1 MAKPFDSNVVAAAFD
16 QVYQFNDM
24 AGQFDTNPIDG
35 VNLQLDLIFEEFCD
49 ETIKAFERGCNAIA
63 YYKDKQEA
71 SKQAVN
77 LLDGACDT
85 FVVVAGLMQKLQ
97 NAGFDVEQ
105 ALLRVTDNN
114 LSKFT
119 TKADYNWAS
128 QQGYEVNYDE
138 TYHRFSYRDSNGKL
152 RKSFDY
158 KSVDIS
164 DLSNPD
170 FFNEVKQ

>member
-77 LLDGACDT
+77 LLDGVCDT

-97 NAGFDVEQ
+97 NAGFDVEK

-170 FFNEVKQ
+170 FFNEAK

>member
-77 LLDGACDT
+77 LLDGVCDT

-119 TKADYNWAS
+119 TKVDYNWAS
-128 QQGYEVNYDE
+128 QQGYEVTYNE

-158 KSVDIS
+158 KSVDIG

-170 FFNEVKQ
+170 FFNEAK

>member
-24 AGQFDTNPIDG
+24 AGQFDTDPIDG

-63 YYKDKQEA
+63 CYKDKQEA

-77 LLDGACDT
+77 LLDGVCDT

-138 TYHRFSYRDSNGKL
+138 TYYRFSYRNASGKL
-152 RKSFDY
+152 VKPFDY
-158 KSVDIS
+158 KSVYLE

-170 FFNEVKQ
+170 FFNEAK

>member
-63 YYKDKQEA
+63 CYKDKQEA

-77 LLDGACDT
+77 LLDGVCDT

-114 LSKFT
+114 LSKFS

-128 QQGYEVNYDE
+128 QQGYEVTYNE

-158 KSVDIS
+158 KSVDIG
-164 DLSNPD
+164 DLANKD
-170 FFNEVKQ
+170 FFNGAV

>member
-77 LLDGACDT
+77 LLDGVCDT

-152 RKSFDY
+152 RKPFDY
-158 KSVDIS
+158 KSVDIC

-170 FFNEVKQ
+170 FFNEVK

>member
-77 LLDGACDT
+77 LLDGVCDT

-158 KSVDIS
+158 KSVDIG

-170 FFNEVKQ
+170 FFNEAK

>member
-49 ETIKAFERGCNAIA
+49 ETIKAFERGCNAIT

-77 LLDGACDT
+77 LLDGVCDT

-119 TKADYNWAS
+119 TKVDYNWAS
-128 QQGYEVNYDE
+128 QQGYEVTYNE
-138 TYHRFSYRDSNGKL
+138 TYHRFSYRNASGKL
-152 RKSFDY
+152 VKSFDY
-158 KSVDIS
+158 KSVDIG

>member
-77 LLDGACDT
+77 LLDGVCDT

-138 TYHRFSYRDSNGKL
+138 TYHRFSYRDSNGKM
-152 RKSFDY
+152 RKPFDY

>member
-77 LLDGACDT
+77 LLDGVCDT

>member
-77 LLDGACDT
+77 LLDGVCDT

-158 KSVDIS
+158 KSVDIG

-170 FFNEVKQ
+170 FFNEAV

>member
-1 MAKPFDSNVVAAAFD
+1 MSVKQIDSNVVAAAFD

-77 LLDGACDT
+77 LLDGVCDT

-105 ALLRVTDNN
+105 ALLRVTENN

-119 TKADYNWAS
+119 TKANYNWAS
-128 QQGYEVNYDE
+128 NQGYEVVFDE
-138 TYHRFSYRDSNGKL
+138 KYHRFSYRDANGKA
-152 RKSFDY
+152 RKPPEY
-158 KSVDIS
+158 VSVNID
-164 DLSNPD
+164 DLANKD
-170 FFNEVKQ
+170 FFDGAV

>member
-77 LLDGACDT
+77 LLDGVCDT

-152 RKSFDY
+152 RKPFDY

-170 FFNEVKQ
+170 FFNEVK

>member
-77 LLDGACDT
+77 LLDGVCDT

-97 NAGFDVEQ
+97 NAGFNVEQ

-152 RKSFDY
+152 RKPFDY
-158 KSVDIS
+158 KSVDIG

-170 FFNEVKQ
+170 FFNEAK